1 MMSARLRD
9 LSGRAFD
16 EEAERARMSV
26 ACLLSGLRRGPTAYL
41 FALS

>member
-1 MMSARLRD
+1 MRERLRD

-16 EEAERARMSV
+16 EEAGRARIFV
-26 ACLLSGLRRGPTAYL
+26 ACLLSGLRGGPTAYL